1 MNKSNKKYKF
11 LIIIFTLII
20 IGLIFASSLIGNKSL
35 STIKSLI
42 PVDQRELIKKYIFPY
57 KFISQQDKMLKEKQ
71 KKIDQQDLMI
81 RGILS
86 KIELDFKFAGNDIN
100 LTKSN
105 VTLSNNKVLEKFKF
119 NSAFYAGI
127 NNITPGSG
135 YIDFFEDNIFVL
147 SSRGILAYAENLS
160 QDNIKFKQIKN
171 NINNFIDLKQ
181 FSKDKWFSIKDIHI
195 SNNQIFISYTDE
207 LEENCWNTSIIY
219 GDLNYEKIRFNKLFA
234 SKKCVHS
241 SDNIDN
247 EFNAHQSGGRIVSL
261 DENNIF
267 FTIGEYRS
275 RYLAQDSKSV
285 NGKIIKI
292 NLKNNDHEIISM
304 GHRNPQGLY
313 FDKEGNFLIETEHGP
328 KGGDEINLI
337 DLNELN
343 KIETLNY
350 GWPIASYGEHYGGK
364 VDKNKKRYEKYPLKK
379 SHIQNGFIEPLK
391 SFQPSIGISEVV
403 KINKNSYVTSSL
415 KDKSLYFF
423 DLNKDKKIIN
433 LDRVEVFERVRDLRF
448 YDNKLHIFLEDT
460 ASIGIINFD
469 E

>member
-1 MNKSNKKYKF
+1 
-11 LIIIFTLII
+11 
-20 IGLIFASSLIGNKSL
+20 
-35 STIKSLI
+35 
-42 PVDQRELIKKYIFPY
+42 
-57 KFISQQDKMLKEKQ
+57 MLKEKQ

-160 QDNIKFKQIKN
+160 QDNIKFKQTKN

-219 GDLNYEKIRFNKLFA
+219 GDLNYENIRFNKLFA

-337 DLNELN
+337 YLNELN
-343 KIETLNY
+343 KIKTLNY

-415 KDKSLYFF
+415 KDKS
-423 DLNKDKKIIN
+423 DLI
-433 LDRVEVFERVRDLRF
+433 
-448 YDNKLHIFLEDT
+448 
-460 ASIGIINFD
+460 
-469 E
+469 